1 MMPTPTLFIIFSF
14 LLKVVEGI
22 GLAMFSTAS
31 LAVLTQLFSQR
42 KGTLA
47 VSVVAIA
54 LLMSIIHNSDKPLV
68 LGEGVYGS
76 YKSG

>member
-1 MMPTPTLFIIFSF
+1 MPTPTLFIAFSF
-14 LLKVVEGI
+14 LLKVVEGV

-31 LAVLTQLFSQR
+31 LTVLTQLFIQR

-54 LLMSIIHNSDKPLV
+54 LLMFIILTTTSIIFTIAPNI
-68 LGEGVYGS
+68 
-76 YKSG
+76 